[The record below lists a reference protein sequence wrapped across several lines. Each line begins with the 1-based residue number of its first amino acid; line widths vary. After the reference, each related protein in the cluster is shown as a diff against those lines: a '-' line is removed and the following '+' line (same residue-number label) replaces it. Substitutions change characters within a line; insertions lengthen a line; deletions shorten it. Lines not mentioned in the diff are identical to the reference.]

1 MDGWTIDKQLV
12 GVIRMEAEV
21 VLRVS
26 IIKVAWRGHVVHYV
40 RVLIKELLEASSRD
54 MLYLMLKDLVHRVA
68 LVLKHVYQIHY
79 LLLSQLLIRDFIC
92 KSIALPLNISILLN

>member
-1 MDGWTIDKQLV
+1 
-12 GVIRMEAEV
+12 MEAEV

-26 IIKVAWRGHVVHYV
+26 IIKVAWRRHVVHDIW
-40 RVLIKELLEASSRD
+40 VLIKKLLESSSGD

-92 KSIALPLNISILLN
+92 KSITLPLNICVLLN